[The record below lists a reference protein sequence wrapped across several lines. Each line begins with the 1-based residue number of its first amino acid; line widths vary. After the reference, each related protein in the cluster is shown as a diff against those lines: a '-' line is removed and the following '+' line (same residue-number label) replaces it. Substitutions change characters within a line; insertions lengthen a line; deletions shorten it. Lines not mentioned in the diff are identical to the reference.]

1 MRELILGG
9 ARSGKSALAEARAS
23 ASERRVCYI
32 ATAEAGD
39 EEMAERIAA
48 HRRRR
53 PADWET
59 VEAAHGLV
67 EALTAADRADRLLLV
82 DCLTLWLANRLG
94 EGEGVE
100 APWTGLVDALP
111 GLAGDIVLVSN
122 EVGFGIVP
130 DNAVARRFRDT
141 AGRMNQAVAAECERV
156 TLVAAGCPLPAA
168 PQEPLAVMGGAGT
181 PGRGAV

>member
-9 ARSGKSALAEARAS
+9 ARSGKSALAEDRARAS
-23 ASERRVCYI
+23 GRSVCYI

-39 EEMAERIAA
+39 DEMAERIAA

-59 VEAAHGLV
+59 VEAAYWLV
-67 EALTAADRADRLLLV
+67 EALTAAARADRLLLV
-82 DCLTLWLANRLG
+82 DRLTLWLANRLG
-94 EGEGVE
+94 EGDGGE
-100 APWTGLVDALP
+100 APWADLVDALP
-111 GLAGDIVLVSN
+111 GLASEIVLVSN

-130 DNAVARRFRDT
+130 DNAVARRFRDA

-156 TLVAAGCPLPAA
+156 TLVAAGCPLTLKSPSA
-168 PQEPLAVMGGAGT
+168 
-181 PGRGAV
+181 